1 MQITSH
7 MRQWRRN
14 NRKKWRDAEKNDL
27 RTNEGKTEESE
38 IAKPQPA
45 PPMETLIYHR
55 HDKICG

>member
-1 MQITSH
+1 